1 MCLGMVEQVL
11 HCVVVRAPTH
21 SDARAGFSGT
31 AASITRLP
39 LATLM
44 SETNPGLVYRPR
56 AWVHA

>member
-11 HCVVVRAPTH
+11 LHCVVDVRAPAH

-39 LATLM
+39 LATLVF
-44 SETNPGLVYRPR
+44 ETNPGLVDQLR
-56 AWVHA
+56 V